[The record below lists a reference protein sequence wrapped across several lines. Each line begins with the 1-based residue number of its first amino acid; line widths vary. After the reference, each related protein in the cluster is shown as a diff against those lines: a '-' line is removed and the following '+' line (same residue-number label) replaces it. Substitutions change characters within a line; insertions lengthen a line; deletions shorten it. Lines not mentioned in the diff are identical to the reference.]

1 MRATTE
7 LTAAPASPAETRH
20 DLRDRLEDL
29 YLDYADLLDELR
41 LQEWL
46 DLFTED
52 CAYQVMSKE
61 NADRGLPLATMRCD
75 SRAMLADRVYA
86 IENTSMYAP
95 RVLRHILG
103 RVRVASADADVDRA
117 GVECGAN
124 FLVVQTIG
132 QGASELFAAGRY
144 HDVVVRCDDGRLRF
158 ARKIAVYDS
167 PLVPNSLI
175 YPL

>member
-1 MRATTE
+1 MTA
-7 LTAAPASPAETRH
+7 LTASPAEVQRE
-20 DLRDRLEDL
+20 LRDRLEDL
-29 YLDYADLLDELR
+29 YLDYADLLDECR

-46 DLFTED
+46 ELFTDD
-52 CAYQVMSKE
+52 CVYQAVSKE
-61 NADRGLPLATMRCD
+61 NVDRGLPLATMRCD
-75 SRAMLADRVYA
+75 SKGMLADRVYT

-103 RVRVASADADVDRA
+103 RVRVRSVGDVELA
-117 GVECGAN
+117 CEAN

-132 QGASELFAAGRY
+132 QDATDVFAAGRY
-144 HDVVVRCDDGRLRF
+144 HDVVVRGDNGRLRF
-158 ARKIAVYDS
+158 TRKIAVYDS